1 MGGGGM
7 PGEVTSDDKLWALL
21 AYLFSPLVPVLILL
35 MEDKKNRP
43 YLKTHN
49 VQALILGALNWILV
63 ITTSWVF
70 VGCCTGLVL
79 SIAQIYYG
87 IQAYQ
92 GKPVNIPLLTDF
104 VKNQGWA

>member
-1 MGGGGM
+1 
-7 PGEVTSDDKLWALL
+7 
-21 AYLFSPLVPVLILL
+21 
-35 MEDKKNRP
+35 
-43 YLKTHN
+43 
-49 VQALILGALNWILV
+49 LV